1 MNIYICELKE
11 QEWKS
16 PLLRAAMRSGLL
28 DSSEAEA
35 LAQNEKKLQN
45 QREHLIAWLL
55 FQRVTGEMYGIQTL
69 SELSLAKT
77 EQGKPYSRAYPELH
91 FNLSHCRTA
100 CACALDTIPVGI
112 DIERRFPYKES
123 LMRRICTE
131 KERRIVESCESLP
144 EREQLLQALW
154 SMKESVVK
162 WNGRGMG
169 YGMERAD
176 CTRWLSGY
184 ADEKNFD
191 VAMVGTPEYEKS
203 ALQKQTKKEIVC
215 DRNSAMENESE
226 DRNQEL
232 WMLLRQESEYT
243 LAACTA
249 EGKETSDDWQKAVQ
263 ITKIREEDLY
273 DSLQ

>member
-16 PLLRAAMRSGLL
+16 PLLQATMRSGLL

-45 QREHLIAWLL
+45 QREHLTAWLL
-55 FQRVTGEMYGIQTL
+55 FQRALSEIYGIQTL
-69 SELSLAKT
+69 SELSIARS
-77 EQGKPYSRAYPELH
+77 EQGKPYSRTYPELH
-91 FNLSHCRTA
+91 FNLSHCRVA
-100 CACALDTIPVGI
+100 CACAFDTLPVGI

-131 KERRIVESCESLP
+131 KERQIVESCESLP
-144 EREQLLQALW
+144 EKERLLQALW

-176 CTRWLSGY
+176 CGRWLLEY
-184 ADEKNFD
+184 ADEIKADICNQFCSLSE
-191 VAMVGTPEYEKS
+191 GEWKS
-203 ALQKQTKKEIVC
+203 P
-215 DRNSAMENESE
+215 
-226 DRNQEL
+226 EL
-232 WMLLRQESEYT
+232 WMLLRQEPEYT

-249 EGKETSDDWQKAVQ
+249 ARAESSGDWLKDVQ
-263 ITKIREEDLY
+263 ITKVREEELY
-273 DSLQ
+273 E

>member
-1 MNIYICELKE
+1 
-11 QEWKS
+11 
-16 PLLRAAMRSGLL
+16 MRSGLL

-45 QREHLIAWLL
+45 QREHLTAWLL
-55 FQRVTGEMYGIQTL
+55 FQRALSEIYGIQTL
-69 SELSLAKT
+69 SELSIARS
-77 EQGKPYSRAYPELH
+77 EQGKPYSRTYPELH
-91 FNLSHCRTA
+91 FNLSHCRVA
-100 CACALDTIPVGI
+100 CACAFDTLPVGI

-131 KERRIVESCESLP
+131 KERQIVESCESLP
-144 EREQLLQALW
+144 EKERLLQALW

-176 CTRWLSGY
+176 CGRWLLRY
-184 ADEKNFD
+184 VKNAGGISD
-191 VAMVGTPEYEKS
+191 K
-203 ALQKQTKKEIVC
+203 
-215 DRNSAMENESE
+215 SE
-226 DRNQEL
+226 DRNPEL

-249 EGKETSDDWQKAVQ
+249 AGKETSDDWQKAVQ

>member
-45 QREHLIAWLL
+45 QREHLTAWLL

-77 EQGKPYSRAYPELH
+77 EQGKPYSRAYPGLH
-91 FNLSHCRTA
+91 FNLSHCRAA

-112 DIERRFPYKES
+112 DIERRFLYKES

-144 EREQLLQALW
+144 ERERLLQALW

-176 CTRWLSGY
+176 CTRWLLRY
-184 ADEKNFD
+184 VKNAGGISD
-191 VAMVGTPEYEKS
+191 K
-203 ALQKQTKKEIVC
+203 
-215 DRNSAMENESE
+215 SE
-226 DRNQEL
+226 DRNPEL
-232 WMLLRQESEYT
+232 WMLLRQTPEYT

-249 EGKETSDDWQKAVQ
+249 AGKVAFGDWLEAVQ
-263 ITKIREEDLY
+263 ITKIREEELCA
-273 DSLQ
+273 SWL